1 MKKIL
6 ILFCI
11 LLCLSGCQD
20 DGKQMANPDDRYLYI
35 IEMINEHESFQT
47 ASNYFDIET
56 EMAKIE
62 NGYRY
67 YITVDNPRI
76 AMYDIEILAIEKNVD
91 YRTNMAANVGIFE
104 DKEYN
109 MVPNQANI
117 DDGFVKGIVVSGV
130 SKEPQTT
137 LYIFVQF
144 KNADYSIT
152 RSEYFQLDASYEAEQ

>member
-1 MKKIL
+1 MK
-6 ILFCI
+6 
-11 LLCLSGCQD
+11 
-20 DGKQMANPDDRYLYI
+20 
-35 IEMINEHESFQT
+35 T
-47 ASNYFDIET
+47 A
-56 EMAKIE
+56 
-62 NGYRY
+62 
-67 YITVDNPRI
+67 IT
-76 AMYDIEILAIEKNVD
+76 EILGIEKGVD
-91 YRTNMAANVGIFE
+91 YRNNMAANVGIFE

>member
-1 MKKIL
+1 MKKFL
-6 ILFCI
+6 LVVLLLFT
-11 LLCLSGCQD
+11 LCACDD
-20 DGKQMANPDDRYLYI
+20 DGKQMANPDDRYMYI

-47 ASNYFDIET
+47 TSNYFDIGV

-62 NGYRY
+62 NGYRHY
-67 YITVDNPRI
+67 
-76 AMYDIEILAIEKNVD
+76 
-91 YRTNMAANVGIFE
+91 NMAANVGIFE

>member
-1 MKKIL
+1 MKKFL
-6 ILFCI
+6 LVVLLLFT
-11 LLCLSGCQD
+11 LCACDD
-20 DGKQMANPDDRYLYI
+20 DGKQMANPDDRYMYI

-47 ASNYFDIET
+47 T
-56 EMAKIE
+56 
-62 NGYRY
+62 
-67 YITVDNPRI
+67 
-76 AMYDIEILAIEKNVD
+76 EILGIEKGVD
-91 YRTNMAANVGIFE
+91 YRNNMAANVGIFE

>member
-1 MKKIL
+1 MKKLLIL
-6 ILFCI
+6 IFILFS
-11 LLCLSGCQD
+11 LCGCQE
-20 DGKQMANPDDRYLYI
+20 DGKQMANPDDRYMYI

-47 ASNYFDIET
+47 SSNYFDISA

-76 AMYDIEILAIEKNVD
+76 AMYDIEMLAIEKNVD
-91 YRTNMAANVGIFE
+91 YRSNMAANVGIFE

-109 MVPNQANI
+109 MVPNQANSEQ
-117 DDGFVKGIVVSGV
+117 GFVKGIVASGI
-130 SKEPQTT
+130 SKNPNTT

-152 RSEYFQLDASYEAEQ
+152 RSEFFMLDVSYEEE